1 MSVDNSKNGSLFA
14 DKPDFNSRPCEST
27 DDLVDLFVA
36 HVMRS
41 GLSIFYVQTR
51 EVCMRRVPRILIVD
65 DVVEMTELLSLF
77 LGRVGGYETRTA
89 TNGLEAIRVAEE
101 FRPDVIL
108 LDIAIPCLN
117 GFDTAKR
124 IRSEPWGKATLFIG
138 MSGHSHP
145 KYAQRAREAG
155 FVEYLSKPMP
165 LPIIVDVIEKFL
177 KKSDGGN
184 LGRLG
189 RVGCFEKPEIGI

>member
-1 MSVDNSKNGSLFA
+1 
-14 DKPDFNSRPCEST
+14 
-27 DDLVDLFVA
+27 
-36 HVMRS
+36 MRK
-41 GLSIFYVQTR
+41 
-51 EVCMRRVPRILIVD
+51 VPRILIVD

-77 LGRVGGYETRTA
+77 LRRVGGYETRTA
-89 TNGLEAIRVAEE
+89 TNGLEAIHIAEE

-124 IRSEPWGKATLFIG
+124 IRGEAWGKGTLFIG

-165 LPIIVDVIEKFL
+165 LATILDVIEKFS
-177 KKSDGGN
+177 KKPEGES
-184 LGRLG
+184 LERL
-189 RVGCFEKPEIGI
+189 RRMSCFESPKSAFDHRPRI